1 MRIGLSGHQDLPEE
15 AKAFVSREI
24 ANVVSNDADL
34 VGVSSLAAGA
44 DQLFAS
50 LVLEHRGRLHI
61 IIPCNDYETTF
72 SDENDRNRFQS
83 LLKRATTVENLAY
96 AEPSE
101 EAFFAAGRL
110 VVESSDLL
118 LAVWDGQPAR
128 GKGGTA
134 DIVEYARNRGCDI
147 KVIWPTGMER

>member
-24 ANVVSNDADL
+24 ANVVSNEADL

-50 LVLEHRGRLHI
+50 LILEYGGQLHI
-61 IIPCNDYETTF
+61 VIPSDGYENTF
-72 SDENDRNRFQS
+72 SDQHDRDQFRS
-83 LLKRATTVENLAY
+83 LLKRATTVEKLPY
-96 AEPSE
+96 VEPSE
-101 EAFFAAGRL
+101 DAFLAAGRT
-110 VVESSDLL
+110 VVENSDLL
-118 LAVWDGQPAR
+118 LAVWDGQPAK

-134 DIVEYARNRGCDI
+134 DIVQHARTRGRTV
-147 KVIWPTGMER
+147 KVIWPEGMKR